1 MTLLSCFAFTF
12 ASSGSY
18 LVMISTTWRSGLTL
32 LFEHKDVED
41 SHPLLVVLR
50 VEDLVEP
57 GVPLLLVE
65 ELNQLGGG
73 DSVCLADRLE
83 HVVDVCSRADG
94 LVDLVEHLIGG
105 KCASPQNM
113 KLCVQIQYLGH
124 LPKRCSTQSRTKQ
137 WSNIFWK
144 VP

>member
-57 GVPLLLVE
+57 GVPLLLVK
-65 ELNQLGGG
+65 ELDQLGGG

-94 LVDLVEHLIGG
+94 LVDLVEHLTSE
-105 KCASPQNM
+105 KSAPQKHETM
-113 KLCVQIQYLGH
+113 FKF
-124 LPKRCSTQSRTKQ
+124 
-137 WSNIFWK
+137 NI
-144 VP
+144 

>member
-18 LVMISTTWRSGLTL
+18 LVMISTTWRWCSTL
-32 LFEHKDVED
+32 LFDVED
-41 SHPLLVVLR
+41 VHPLLVVLR

-65 ELNQLGGG
+65 ELDQLGGG

-83 HVVDVCSRADG
+83 HVVDVCSWADG
-94 LVDLVEHLIGG
+94 LVDLVEHLTSE
-105 KCASPQNM
+105 KS
-113 KLCVQIQYLGH
+113 
-124 LPKRCSTQSRTKQ
+124 
-137 WSNIFWK
+137 
-144 VP
+144 VPPEK

>member
-1 MTLLSCFAFTF
+1 M
-12 ASSGSY
+12 
-18 LVMISTTWRSGLTL
+18 LV
-32 LFEHKDVED
+32 
-41 SHPLLVVLR
+41 HPLLVVLR

-94 LVDLVEHLIGG
+94 LVDLVEHLISG
-105 KCASPQNM
+105 KSASAPT
-113 KLCVQIQYLGH
+113 KLGTM
-124 LPKRCSTQSRTKQ
+124 CSNSTSKHRLLERYFVPNSAKQ
-137 WSNIFWK
+137 R
-144 VP
+144 